1 MRTSPLA
8 LLIIGTLAS
17 VGASAATSNGTT
29 LTVYRSDDA
38 GLFNND
44 GTPVDSGYAMVRE
57 PRRLDLAN
65 GVQDVSIGG
74 LPLFLDPEALALDF
88 KDGAAQVLSQR
99 LRLVQGESAAL
110 SDLVGRDIEVLGA
123 SGNVLASGTLRST
136 RGGLELRQGSSTVLV
151 HDYAAVR
158 ATGEIERGAR
168 LDLHVDAR
176 HAGAAQARLSFVT
189 AGLGWRA
196 SYIGTLAPGQA
207 CRLMMESRA
216 SVANRSG
223 SDWRGADLTLIA
235 GEPQLAKPNAPAPM
249 MAMAFRAKSADGLPE
264 QSTLADYRSYHL
276 PATVDLPD
284 GSVSLLPLYAT
295 RTVSCERT
303 ALYDQ
308 GNAYRPPV
316 PRIEPTVIEGGNPQ
330 VVSKLSFDAFD
341 SLPAGY
347 LRVLTDDARGSTQV
361 IGEGRVEDTPK
372 GGKVTLVLGN
382 AFDLRVKRERTAFH
396 VDRDGRT
403 MDEAFRLTLTNAG
416 QSARTVTVNEHPSR
430 WRTWELTSSSQKPS
444 ATSPDTLTFDVRV
457 PAGGSTTLDYAVR
470 YTWTPD
476 VQPQ

>member
-8 LLIIGTLAS
+8 LLVIGTLVS
-17 VGASAATSNGTT
+17 VGASAATSNGPT

-88 KDGAAQVLSQR
+88 KGDAAQVLSQR

-110 SDLVGRDIEVLGA
+110 SDLIGRDVDVLGD

-176 HAGAAQARLSFVT
+176 RAGSAQAQLSFVT
-189 AGLGWRA
+189 SGLGWRA
-196 SYIGTLAPGQA
+196 SYLGTLAPGQA
-207 CRLMMESRA
+207 CRLTLESRA

-235 GEPQLAKPNAPAPM
+235 GEPRLAKPNAPAPM

-276 PATVDLPD
+276 PAAVDLPD

-303 ALYDQ
+303 ALYDL
-308 GNAYRPPV
+308 GNTYQPPQ
-316 PRIEPTVIEGGNPQ
+316 PRIESAPIDGGNPQ
-330 VVSKLSFDAFD
+330 VLSKLSFDAFD

-347 LRVLTDDARGSTQV
+347 LRVLADDARGAAQV
-361 IGEGRVEDTPK
+361 IGEARVDDTPK
-372 GGKVTLVLGN
+372 DGKVTLVLGN

-416 QSARTVTVNEHPSR
+416 QSARTITVNEHPSR
-430 WRTWELTSSSQKPS
+430 WRSWELVSSSQKPS
-444 ATSPDTLTFDVRV
+444 ATSPETLTFDVRV
-457 PAGGSTTLDYAVR
+457 PAGGSATLDYAVR
-470 YTWTPD
+470 YTWTAD